1 MRERFKEEFQNRY
14 GEGLTDEE
22 LRVAAREEMIGRMQA
37 QLKEEGIDVNG
48 VTGVMEEMSKRNREL
63 FKLPPYVLYVS
74 RAFSTLEG
82 IGLSVNADYSILQ
95 QCYPYLSKRLLSDNS
110 PRSKNALKLMLFG
123 GSNSVNAG
131 TSAGGMFSPS
141 KLLEMSDGLAT
152 YTTAVSD
159 ADNTEGAKQAQNA
172 LADVV
177 LDPNGNYLQELLLEE
192 AAKVTDAA
200 IRDQFQ
206 KLKNSPPGRLFKTAL
221 KAPRDVVYRFVPE
234 ALRPLA
240 LPLSL
245 PYDVVSRL
253 VKAVG
258 KDSADEASL
267 QTVGTMWNA
276 IEPQLRTAMT
286 DGGFKLGNG
295 VNEIESPVSPAMAMK
310 NKSPTDLIK
319 TTPSPPPSVLSQAPK
334 LIANAAIELQ
344 KQVSDPKSQLR
355 LTVEDP
361 KFRERLPVV
370 GTLTRKFGA
379 ILLERASSR
388 LKSESSTTK
397 VIDNK
402 NGIIRN
408 SNSDL
413 NKGEIHQQDDSL
425 SAVLTERLLLLTATA
440 AQSAADIITPTTA
453 FLKTDAN
460 VE

>member
-1 MRERFKEEFQNRY
+1 MRERFKEEFQSRY

-123 GSNSVNAG
+123 GSNSVSAG
-131 TSAGGMFSPS
+131 AASGGMFSPS
-141 KLLEMSDGLAT
+141 KLLEMSDGLAS

-192 AAKVTDAA
+192 AAKITDAT

-206 KLKNSPPGRLFKTAL
+206 KLKNSPPGRLVKTAL
-221 KAPRDVVYRFVPE
+221 KTPRDIVYRFVPE

-258 KDSADEASL
+258 KDSSDEATL
-267 QTVGTMWNA
+267 QTMGTMWNA
-276 IEPQLRTAMT
+276 LEPQLRAGMA
-286 DGGFKLGNG
+286 DGGFKLGGMND
-295 VNEIESPVSPAMAMK
+295 IEAPIQPAMAMK
-310 NKSPTDLIK
+310 NKAPTDIMK
-319 TTPSPPPSVLSQAPK
+319 STPSPPPSVLFQAPK
-334 LIANAAIELQ
+334 LIANAAVELQ

-355 LTVEDP
+355 QTIEDP
-361 KFRERLPVV
+361 KFRVRLPVV

-379 ILLERASSR
+379 ILLERASTR
-388 LKSESSTTK
+388 LQSESVSSRIIIEKDT
-397 VIDNK
+397 
-402 NGIIRN
+402 GIIRSMN
-408 SNSDL
+408 EDENNKSD
-413 NKGEIHQQDDSL
+413 ESL
-425 SAVLTERLLLLTATA
+425 SSSVAERLLSLSATA
-440 AQSAADIITPTTA
+440 AQRVADVITPTTA
-453 FLKTDAN
+453 FLKTDIN